1 MSNGPGTLVHW
12 PTKSQMEKRGLTPYV
27 EVHVGSLLQRIH
39 FRLPR
44 EVTADHRPDCLT
56 VKKTGTTVQLFVDID
71 ARADGKGRLVLVE
84 QISRAPAPSRTA
96 TH

>member
-1 MSNGPGTLVHW
+1 MSNSPGTSVYW

-27 EVHVGSLLQRIH
+27 EVNVGSSLQRIH

-44 EVTADHRPDCLT
+44 EAVAGSRPDCLT
-56 VKKTGTTVQLFVDID
+56 VKKTATTVQLFVDID

-84 QISRAPAPSRTA
+84 QISRAPAPLRTA